1 MQMVAVWK
9 SDVYHLLC
17 VHWSQNTVLG
27 IRVFFTLFYK
37 IFLYILIILDLVI
50 LESVTPVMMGR
61 LIDVRI
67 VLDGVRVRH
76 V

>member
-1 MQMVAVWK
+1 
-9 SDVYHLLC
+9 
-17 VHWSQNTVLG
+17 
-27 IRVFFTLFYK
+27 VFFTLFYK